1 MRALKH
7 DFGDGRGL
15 FVLARISVEH
25 LDCQGVADI
34 EIDVREG
41 DVPSASCVRQTDSAQ
56 RLVVVA
62 KSDRLDAAKFLET
75 ALRMQTPIWQYRL
88 RKTASRLAPAG
99 DSRET

>member
-34 EIDVREG
+34 EINVREG
-41 DVPSASCVRQTDSAQ
+41 DVLPASCVRQTDSAQ
-56 RLVVVA
+56 RLVIVA
-62 KSDRLDAAKFLET
+62 KSDLLDAAKFLET
-75 ALRMQTPIWQYRL
+75 ALRMQTPVGTI
-88 RKTASRLAPAG
+88 
-99 DSRET
+99 DSVKWRPV